1 MAADETMMGDVWAAD
16 ETMMGDVW
24 VLLQRISRE
33 FIVPLHHEEAKTF
46 EPFASQ

>member
-1 MAADETMMGDVWAAD
+1 MIAD

-33 FIVPLHHEEAKTF
+33 FIIPLHHEEAKTF